1 MSEID
6 GEGFLGIVD
15 IPKSP
20 SSRGI
25 KTARSYH
32 PWQMSPRDF
41 YPFDHVAPMLSN
53 GWIYFGTYH
62 MGERNLKLAL
72 ECPEF
77 ICAPDVDNQCTL
89 SEFNLSHGSLLSFD
103 GR

>member
-6 GEGFLGIVD
+6 GESFLGIVD
-15 IPKSP
+15 IPKYP

-32 PWQMSPRDF
+32 PWQMSPWEF
-41 YPFDHVAPMLSN
+41 YPFDQVAPMLFN
-53 GWIYFGTYH
+53 GWIYFGTYD
-62 MGERNLKLAL
+62 MDKRNLKLAL
-72 ECPEF
+72 ECPEL
-77 ICAPDVDNQCTL
+77 ICAPDVDNHSTI
-89 SEFNLSHGSLLSFD
+89 SEFNLCHDSLFSFD